1 MLLFKMEF
9 PRRCGRWLT
18 KVSAGDAKVFFWTSI
33 DAGRNEIKYDES
45 CVGLAAGGGWRRAW
59 EEWMWETM
67 VGD

>member
-1 MLLFKMEF
+1 V
-9 PRRCGRWLT
+9 GGGLT

-45 CVGLAAGGGWRRAW
+45 YVGLAARGRWQCVW